1 MILGRLSSLVN
12 EHLALLVMILA
23 VLGSAISVIY
33 TKHQSRVEFVALQ
46 RLEQQRDQL
55 NEEWGRLLLEQSTW
69 ASPGRVEREAK
80 TKLNMIVPTADRI
93 VVINR

>member
-1 MILGRLSSLVN
+1 MIIRHFTKLIS
-12 EHLALLVMILA
+12 EHLALIVMLLA

-33 TKHQSRVEFVALQ
+33 IKHQSRVEFVALQ
-46 RLEQQRDQL
+46 QLEQYRDHL

-69 ASPGRVEREAK
+69 ASPGRVEHEAK

-93 VVINR
+93 VVIHR